1 MKTLATISCIII
13 SQLSFS
19 QNNDFS
25 GMWISESTS
34 EEMPIGFE
42 FLSDG
47 HLNVYE
53 MKESNSTQTFKI
65 LDANYYTEAGDNKMA
80 VITWYGDQA
89 KTSIYSFSFENGQLI
104 MKDDKSNLKPL
115 NYSRED
121 NLANL

>member
-1 MKTLATISCIII
+1 MKTLATISFIII

-25 GMWISESTS
+25 GMWISETTS

-47 HLNVYE
+47 NLNVYE
-53 MKESNSTQTFKI
+53 MKEQNSTQTFKI
-65 LDANYYTEAGDNKMA
+65 LDANYYTESGDDKIA
-80 VITWYGDQA
+80 IITWYGDQA
-89 KTSIYSFSFENGQLI
+89 KTSIYSYSFENGQLI
-104 MKDDKSNLKPL
+104 MKDDNSNQKPL

-121 NLANL
+121 SLANL